1 MNKEA
6 LLVVA
11 LLSTL
16 FFAGVAGTQLIQL
29 AKSNPIM
36 HYPVFVRTVAPDQ
49 YTKPPTI
56 SIRSLKNNTI
66 YGVDTFYLTF
76 NTSIGDSK
84 TASSCLL
91 EEIYYETDWQ
101 SNKTYLYK
109 CRHDWVSYY
118 TQPRYAE
125 FSGTI
130 NVTGIPDGNR
140 TIIVTVVESGRYEL
154 YVKQDPYDNRNFAH
168 YYNNFTIIGSSLVR
182 FSVDATPPVIS
193 VLSLENKTYYSP
205 EIQLNF
211 TVNEKPSLMV
221 YSLDGQENV
230 TVAGNTTLTKLPY
243 GDHNITVYA
252 TDKAGNIGAAETI
265 YFSVEEPFP
274 IIVVAPIVPV
284 AIISA
289 GLLLHFKKCKSWCS

>member
-84 TASSCLL
+84 LLLLVFWKRFTMKQIGNQTKHIYTSAVTIGLVIIRSQDMLNSLEPLTLL
-91 EEIYYETDWQ
+91 E
-101 SNKTYLYK
+101 YL
-109 CRHDWVSYY
+109 
-118 TQPRYAE
+118 TA
-125 FSGTI
+125 I
-130 NVTGIPDGNR
+130 
-140 TIIVTVVESGRYEL
+140 
-154 YVKQDPYDNRNFAH
+154 
-168 YYNNFTIIGSSLVR
+168 
-182 FSVDATPPVIS
+182 
-193 VLSLENKTYYSP
+193 
-205 EIQLNF
+205 
-211 TVNEKPSLMV
+211 
-221 YSLDGQENV
+221 
-230 TVAGNTTLTKLPY
+230 
-243 GDHNITVYA
+243 
-252 TDKAGNIGAAETI
+252 
-265 YFSVEEPFP
+265 
-274 IIVVAPIVPV
+274 AP
-284 AIISA
+284 
-289 GLLLHFKKCKSWCS
+289 